1 MNSINIIKNWLTVDM
16 AIDMG
21 SARTRILLRGEGI
34 VLDEPSFVT
43 VSYRDGE
50 ILAAGKES
58 YKMWGRCP
66 QNIEVVKPLSR
77 GMIENFELAEEMLRR
92 FLDRV
97 FKRKALLGA
106 RMVMVVPAGATDVEK
121 KAFEDIALQ
130 VGGREVFLVEAPIA
144 AAVGMGLRVKKETG
158 AVVLYCGGATTQ
170 AVMLSGGVT
179 MFSYCSAVGGDT
191 LTDAIVAGVRKKHR
205 TIIGIH
211 TAEQLKI
218 QMGSAYTVD
227 KEETK
232 EVYGKGVEDGL
243 PRAVTVSNK
252 DILDMLSPPLDTT
265 VKSIREILGKVP
277 PELAKDVS
285 HTGIYV
291 TGGNSMIRGFSKL
304 VEHVTGLKCR
314 MPGEGMSAC
323 INGAGTI
330 VSNIQNYKEFTTS
343 SLSRRFI

>member
-1 MNSINIIKNWLTVDM
+1 MSSINIIKNWLTVDL
-16 AIDMG
+16 AVDMG
-21 SARTRILLRGEGI
+21 SVRTRALVRGEGI
-34 VLDEPSFVT
+34 ALDEPSFVT
-43 VSYRDGE
+43 VSYRTGE

-77 GMIENFELAEEMLRR
+77 GMIEHFELAEEMLRG

-144 AAVGMGLRVKKETG
+144 AAIGMGLRIAKEPA
-158 AVVLYCGGATTQ
+158 AVILYSGGATTQ
-170 AVMLSGGVT
+170 AVMMSGGVP
-179 MFSYCSAVGGDT
+179 MFSYCSPVGGDS
-191 LTDAIVAGVRKKHR
+191 LTDAIVAGVRKKYR
-205 TIIGIH
+205 TIIGAH

-218 QMGSAYTVD
+218 TMGSAYPLE
-227 KEETK
+227 KEESK

-243 PRAVTVSNK
+243 PRAVVVTNR
-252 DILDMLSPPLDTT
+252 DMIDMLTPPLDSI

-277 PELAKDVS
+277 PELAKEVS
-285 HTGIYV
+285 QTGIYV
-291 TGGNSMIRGFSKL
+291 TGGNSKIRGFGKL
-304 VEHVTGLKCR
+304 VEHVTKLKCK
-314 MPGEGMSAC
+314 MPGDGMTTC
-323 INGAGTI
+323 VNGAGSI
-330 VSNIQNYKEFTTS
+330 LDNIQTYKQFTTS
-343 SLSRRFI
+343 SHSRRFI